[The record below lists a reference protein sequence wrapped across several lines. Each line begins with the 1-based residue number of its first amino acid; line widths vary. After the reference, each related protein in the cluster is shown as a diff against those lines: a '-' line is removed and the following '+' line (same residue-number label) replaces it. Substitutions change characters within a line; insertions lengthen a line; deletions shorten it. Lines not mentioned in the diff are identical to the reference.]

1 MSTEMESE
9 KPADGADDAA
19 IIAEIKRRLSWALAN
34 ESDNRSEAKKDIAFL
49 KGDHW
54 DAQVKSQRDADRRPS
69 LTINK
74 LPTFVQQ
81 VTNDLRMNKPA
92 IKVSPVDDKA
102 DEETAEVLQG
112 LIRHIEYDSNADVC
126 YDTAGSHAAES
137 GAGYWRLITDYE
149 SPDSFDQVIKFDR
162 IRNRFSVYLGPHKEA
177 DASDTPWALIAVE
190 MTRDDFRAEYPDAD
204 MASFDSVTAQ
214 GDRQSGW
221 VTNESVRVV
230 EYYRISRTP
239 DKLCLLPD
247 GRTVYKSEYKAEGAK
262 GVKPLRERDTYR
274 QVVEWFK
281 ASAVEILERTE
292 VPCEWIP
299 IFKVVGGEID
309 DDGEVTYSGIVRH
322 ARDPAYMYD
331 LFMSSATEEVALRTK
346 TPFIIAEGQAKG
358 YEKDWKQANV
368 RNFPYLTYRPTTVD
382 GILVPAPQRQPMADI
397 PAGAL
402 QLAMH
407 ANDNI
412 KATTGI
418 FDASLGARGN
428 ETSGR
433 AIQARQRE
441 GDTANYHITDNL
453 RRAIRHCG
461 RCIVSMAPRVYDTP
475 RLVRILGEDE
485 TPGHATINTPEVD
498 ENGIER
504 VMRDLRVGRYD
515 VVVSMGPSFSTKRQ
529 EAADAMIQFGQSW
542 PKLMDIAGDKVVM
555 AMDWPGADDIAE
567 RIKRSIPPELRGD
580 DDGEQQGP
588 QIPPEVQ
595 QAVQQMQ
602 AHIQQLEAALAE
614 AQSGAEKDRIR
625 AEASIETARI
635 AADSRRDVAEIA
647 GWVQLLAKNIQ
658 PPPVLTAAA
667 TDLSPVGPDAAGD
680 MAQSVPAPSGFDGQE
695 SMQ

>member
-1 MSTEMESE
+1 
-9 KPADGADDAA
+9 
-19 IIAEIKRRLSWALAN
+19 
-34 ESDNRSEAKKDIAFL
+34 
-49 KGDHW
+49 
-54 DAQVKSQRDADRRPS
+54 
-69 LTINK
+69 
-74 LPTFVQQ
+74 VQQ
-81 VTNDLRMNKPA
+81 VTNDLRMNKPS
-92 IKVSPVDDKA
+92 IKVSPVDDNA

-126 YDTAGSHAAES
+126 YDTAGTHAAES
-137 GAGYWRLITDYE
+137 GCGYWRLVTDYE

-177 DASDTPWALIAVE
+177 DASDMPWALIAVE

-204 MASFDSVTAQ
+204 MASFDSVTTH

-221 VTNESVRVV
+221 VTNEAVRVV
-230 EYYRISRTP
+230 EYYRIERKP
-239 DKLCLLPD
+239 DTLCLLPD
-247 GRTVYKSEYKAEGAK
+247 GRTVYKSE
-262 GVKPLRERDTYR
+262 GVTGYTPVRERDTYR
-274 QVVEWFK
+274 QTVHWYKV
-281 ASAVEILERTE
+281 SATEILATTE
-292 VPCEWIP
+292 VLCEWVP

-309 DDGEVTYSGIVRH
+309 DDGEVTYSGVIRH
-322 ARDPAYMYD
+322 ARDPQYMYD
-331 LFMSSATEEVALRTK
+331 LWMSSATEEVALRTK
-346 TPFIIAEGQAKG
+346 TPFIGAEGQFKG
-358 YEKDWKQANV
+358 YERDWKQANV

-382 GILVPAPQRQPMADI
+382 GILVPPPQRQQMADI
-397 PAGAL
+397 PSGAL
-402 QLAMH
+402 QMAMH

-428 ETSGR
+428 ETSGK

-441 GDTANYHITDNL
+441 GDIANYHITDNL

-461 RCIVSMAPRVYDTP
+461 RCLLSMIPRYYDTP
-475 RLVRILGEDE
+475 RIVRILGEDE
-485 TPGHATINTPEVD
+485 KPGHATVNTPEVD
-498 ENGIER
+498 ANGIER
-504 VMRDLRVGRYD
+504 VMRDLSVGRYD

-602 AHIQQLEAALAE
+602 AHIQQLEAALVE

-667 TDLSPVGPDAAGD
+667 TDLSPVGPDAAGE

>member
-1 MSTEMESE
+1 MSTIELDTE
-9 KPADGADDAA
+9 KPADGNDDAA
-19 IIAEIKRRLSWALAN
+19 IIAEVKRRLTWALAN
-34 ESDNRSEAKKDIAFL
+34 EGDNRAEAKRDLAFL

-54 DAQVKSQRDADRRPS
+54 DAQVKAQRDADRRPS

-92 IKVSPVDDKA
+92 IKVAPVDDNA
-102 DEETAEVLQG
+102 DEETAEVIQG
-112 LIRHIEYDSNADVC
+112 IVRHIEYDSNADVC
-126 YDTAGSHAAES
+126 YDTAGTHAAES
-137 GAGYWRLITDYE
+137 GCGYWRLVTDYE

-177 DASDTPWALIAVE
+177 DASDMPWALIAVE

-204 MASFDSVTAQ
+204 MASFDSVTTQ

-230 EYYRISRTP
+230 EYYRIERTP

-247 GRTVYKSEYKAEGAK
+247 GRTVYKSESPKGYKP
-262 GVKPLRERDTYR
+262 VRERDTYR
-274 QVVEWFK
+274 QSVHWYKV
-281 ASAVEILERTE
+281 SATEILASTE
-292 VPCEWIP
+292 VLCEWIP

-309 DDGEVTYSGIVRH
+309 DDGEVTYSGVIRH
-322 ARDPAYMYD
+322 ARDPQYMYD
-331 LFMSSATEEVALRTK
+331 LWMSSATEEVALRTK
-346 TPFIIAEGQAKG
+346 TPFIGAEGQFKG
-358 YEKDWKQANV
+358 YERDWKQANV

-382 GILVPAPQRQPMADI
+382 GILVPPPQRQQMADI
-397 PAGAL
+397 PSGAL
-402 QLAMH
+402 QMAMH

-428 ETSGR
+428 ETSGK

-441 GDTANYHITDNL
+441 GDTANYHITDNV

-461 RCIVSMAPRVYDTP
+461 RCLLSMIPRYYDTP
-475 RLVRILGEDE
+475 RIVRILGDDE
-485 TPGHATINTPEVD
+485 TPGHATVNTPELD

-515 VVVSMGPSFSTKRQ
+515 VVVTMGPSFATKRQ
-529 EAADAMIQFGQSW
+529 EAADAMVQFGQAW
-542 PKLMDIAGDKVVM
+542 PRLMDIAGDKVVK

-567 RIKRSIPPELRGD
+567 RIKRSIPTELRGD
-580 DDGEQQGP
+580 EEGEQQAP

-625 AEASIETARI
+625 ADASVEVARI
-635 AADSRRDVAEIA
+635 SAESRRDVAEIA

-667 TDLSPVGPDAAGD
+667 TDLSPVGPDAAGE
-680 MAQSVPAPSGFDGQE
+680 MAQSVPTPSGLDGQE